1 MSNVGITL
9 TDTINYS
16 GMLYTKTDEATRL
29 LDNIYARG
37 KNGGRIPVQ
46 SVEFVLSSGYD
57 MDEPTQPNISETASL
72 IAPEPETTERD
83 QQYNVVQIFQRT
95 AAVSYM
101 KQTNRDALGG
111 VNLAGAANNV
121 PNEFD
126 FQVARRVAQIKLDL
140 NHTIINGQYQYTR
153 GSTTVAPRTR
163 GLVSAI
169 QTNRFDVA
177 GAELKRTIINDALKE
192 SIANGADPTAFE
204 IWVNPGMLD
213 KISDVY
219 AALPGFA
226 QPPAR
231 VEGGIAITQIVTPY
245 APLRVEWEPKMPMN
259 MIGLF
264 NMSQLAI
271 AEKIHTN
278 EFGVLIGALFFEPLA
293 KIGASARGQLYSE
306 LGLDYGAEWHHAL
319 IENIG

>member
-1 MSNVGITL
+1 MPIGITL

-16 GMLYTKTDEATRL
+16 GMLYSKTDESTRL

-37 KNGGRIPVQ
+37 KNGGRMPIQ
-46 SVEFVLSSGYD
+46 SQKFVLSSGYD
-57 MDEPTQPNISETASL
+57 MLDPTQPNISETQSL
-72 IAPEPETTERD
+72 TAPEPETTERD
-83 QQYNVVQIFQRT
+83 QEYNVAQIFQRT
-95 AAVSYM
+95 VAVSYM

-111 VNLAGAANNV
+111 VNLAGASNNV
-121 PNEFD
+121 PNEYD

-140 NHTIINGQYQYTR
+140 NYTIINGVYQFTE

-163 GLVSAI
+163 GLIPAI
-169 QTNRFDVA
+169 QTNRFDAA
-177 GAELKRTIINDALKE
+177 GAELKRNIINDALKE

-213 KISDVY
+213 MISDVY

-226 QPPAR
+226 QPPTR
-231 VEGGIAITQIVTPY
+231 VEGGIAITQIITPY
-245 APLRVEWEPKMPMN
+245 APLRVEWEPKIPMGKILLAN
-259 MIGLF
+259 IG
-264 NMSQLAI
+264 QLAI

-278 EFGVLIGALFFEPLA
+278 EFGVLIGALFLEPLA

-319 IENIG
+319 IENIGA